1 MPLAQSFSMKS
12 SVFVLVQSVP
22 WSTNHLSY
30 IYNYDV
36 ILQQQSKPAFKQA
49 QLGMKARLVQST
61 QIHA

>member
-1 MPLAQSFSMKS
+1 MPLAQSLRVKS
-12 SVFVLVQSVP
+12 SVFVFFQSVP

-36 ILQQQSKPAFKQA
+36 ILQQQSKAAFKQVR
-49 QLGMKARLVQST
+49 LGMKARLVQST

>member
-1 MPLAQSFSMKS
+1 MPLAQSFNVKS

-30 IYNYDV
+30 IYNYV